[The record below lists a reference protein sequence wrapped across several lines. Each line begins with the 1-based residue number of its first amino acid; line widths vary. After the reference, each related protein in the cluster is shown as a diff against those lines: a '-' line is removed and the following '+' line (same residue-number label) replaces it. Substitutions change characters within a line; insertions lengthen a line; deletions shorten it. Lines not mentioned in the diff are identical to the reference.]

1 MTKFT
6 MKEALP
12 IGISTAGLGL
22 SAANYYTNRKR
33 LRESGEYQEKQLEAM
48 NNLTSSLNNV
58 DSSLNNIP
66 AANNK
71 QSRKKRSFRFIQ
83 KNNSHTSDL
92 AYKGAVLGGT
102 VTGGALPFIPNKVK
116 FAKKD
121 VDKYNNL
128 NPFYKKAL
136 LELGGVAIGGAL
148 GALAGMIMDVSD
160 YINKKTTV
168 NKRLLKDVLDNLKK
182 TGYKEGTD
190 FTRDPK
196 MASLLKTKVCL
207 VISKS
212 SDELKLLINT
222 VNDSKLKTITEQ
234 IIKNLPTL
242 STLTEKVS
250 DRFNEINITTMTS
263 NSGDAT
269 WVTSVAEKFISSG
282 YPVYLVEVG

>member
-1 MTKFT
+1 MTKFKV
-6 MKEALP
+6 KEALP

-22 SAANYYTNRKR
+22 SAANYMTNRKR
-33 LRESGEYQEKQLEAM
+33 LQESGEYQEKQLEAM

-58 DSSLNNIP
+58 DSSLNKIP
-66 AANNK
+66 ADNK
-71 QSRKKRSFRFIQ
+71 QSKKKKSFRFIQ

-92 AYKGAVLGGT
+92 AHKGAILGGT
-102 VTGGALPFIPNKVK
+102 ITGSALPFIPNKIK
-116 FAKKD
+116 FAEKRA
-121 VDKYNNL
+121 DKYNNL

-168 NKRLLKDVLDNLKK
+168 NNRLLKDVLGNLKK

-196 MASLLKTKVCL
+196 MASLIKTKVCL